1 MSSEDLWCAVCG
13 AWALHFFALASLL
26 FFVLLLFSVTIV
38 YVVLLQSKMELQHK
52 NDNNVSF
59 PSERDGTRR
68 RHRRQAK
75 DDTGLQIVEKK
86 KENK

>member
-1 MSSEDLWCAVCG
+1 
-13 AWALHFFALASLL
+13 LA
-26 FFVLLLFSVTIV
+26 FRVGFPFRAFVLLFSVTTTRQLCMV
-38 YVVLLQSKMELQHK
+38 LLLQSKMELQHE

-59 PSERDGTRR
+59 PSEKDGTRR

-75 DDTGLQIVEKK
+75 DAGLQMVETK